1 MQDLPPPAVEA
12 VVVRPARLPAAA
24 SEAAFSVIWLDEQ
37 DLAGRQ
43 RLDQALSQAPGA
55 SLFRRTDS
63 LSANPTTQG
72 LSLRSIAPSGAGRAL
87 VTLDGVPQNDP
98 FGGWVIWAA
107 LPPELIES
115 ATLIR
120 GGGAGP
126 YGAGALTGTVVLEER
141 SHPGLAA
148 DVRLSERDTA
158 RASVVY
164 ETVVGETDLL
174 FAAAGGRSDGF
185 VPVREGRGAADTA
198 LAVADWSTAF
208 RATVAIG
215 DAVLSA
221 RVAAYDET
229 RQSGLVGAAAR
240 ASGESASLTLART
253 PTPGAVGYRLQG
265 WVRQSDL
272 ANSSVAVAANRATT
286 TPANSQFETPSTG
299 YGFNGAVRG
308 AGPRHEWELGGDLR
322 ATTGE
327 THELFSF
334 NALTQGFTRNRVAG
348 GDTLVAG
355 AYGEGT
361 LKRGGLTFT
370 GGARLDY
377 WSSTNAIRR
386 ETTIATGGVLVDA
399 SAPDRDGWLPTAR
412 GGVRKDF
419 GANYLRGAAYAGF
432 RAPTVNELHRP
443 FRVGNDITEA
453 NPGLEPEKLYGI
465 EAAFGRE
472 DMGGGYSVTVF
483 YNELKDAVTNVTV
496 GLPPPGGGVIP
507 GFPNAGFVPANGVL
521 RQRQNAGVI
530 EAVGI
535 EADAWRRWT
544 PTLTIRIAASYT
556 DAEVDGGAAA
566 PQLTGL
572 RPAQAPRLTATASA
586 DWTPIDPLTL
596 TARVRYEGARFDDD
610 LNSRRLAAAG
620 VVDLRAAYEVRDGL
634 EVYIAGDN
642 VFDEDVR
649 TAVTAD
655 GVYSYAAPSTVSI
668 GVSWR
673 R

>member
-24 SEAAFSVIWLDEQ
+24 SEAAFSVIRLGED

-43 RLDQALSQAPGA
+43 RLDLALSQAPGV

-72 LSLRSIAPSGAGRAL
+72 MSLRSIAPSGAGRAL

-107 LPPELIES
+107 LPPDLIES
-115 ATLIR
+115 VTLIR

-126 YGAGALTGTVVLEER
+126 YGAGALTGTVVLDER
-141 SHPGLAA
+141 SSPGLAA
-148 DVRLSERDTA
+148 DARHGERDTS

-164 ETVVGETDLL
+164 ETAAGETDLL
-174 FAAAGGRSDGF
+174 FAGSGGRSDGF
-185 VPVREGRGAADTA
+185 TPVREGRGAADTA
-198 LAVADWSTAF
+198 LAVADWSAAF
-208 RATVAIG
+208 RATTAVG

-221 RVAAYDET
+221 RIAAYDED

-240 ASGESASLTLART
+240 ASGQSASLTLARA
-253 PTPGAVGYRLQG
+253 PTPGSVGYRLQG
-265 WVRQSDL
+265 WIRQSDL

-286 TPANSQFETPSTG
+286 TPANTQFETPATG

-308 AGPRHEWELGGDLR
+308 AGPHHEWEVGGDLR

-334 NALTQGFTRNRVAG
+334 SVPTQRFTRNRVAG

-355 AYGEGT
+355 AYAEGT
-361 LKRGGLTFT
+361 LKRDDLIFT
-370 GGARLDY
+370 GGVRLDY
-377 WSSTNAIRR
+377 WSSTNAVRR
-386 ETTIATGGVLVDA
+386 EITIATGAVLVDA
-399 SAPDRDGWLPTAR
+399 SAPDRDGLLPTAR
-412 GGVRKDF
+412 AGVRKDF
-419 GANYLRGAAYAGF
+419 GDTYLRAAAYAGF
-432 RAPTVNELHRP
+432 RAPTINELHRP

-465 EAAFGRE
+465 EAGFGRDGE
-472 DMGGGYSVTVF
+472 AGGYSVTVF

-496 GLPPPGGGVIP
+496 GLPPPGGGVIA

-530 EAVGI
+530 EAVGV
-535 EADAWRRWT
+535 ETDAWRRWT
-544 PTLTIRIAASYT
+544 SSLTTRVAASYT
-556 DAEVDGGAAA
+556 DAEVDGGTAAA
-566 PQLTGL
+566 QLTGL

-586 DWTPIDPLTL
+586 DWAPIAVVTL
-596 TARVRYEGARFDDD
+596 TARLRYEGARFDDD

-620 VVDLRAAYEVRDGL
+620 VVDLRAAYQVRDGL
-634 EVYIAGDN
+634 EVYVAGDN
-642 VFDEDVR
+642 VLDEDVR

-655 GVYSYAAPSTVSI
+655 GVYSYAAPSTVSL
-668 GVSWR
+668 GVHWR